1 MTRRGLPRLFG
12 GGLGGG
18 RLRGPLVGALDAP
31 GLYGAFAYGSRGL
44 LWAGLAGEL
53 LASLMDGEPLPLE
66 ARLAQALAPTRFALR
81 AARRRR

>member
-1 MTRRGLPRLFG
+1 VARDRL
-12 GGLGGG
+12 
-18 RLRGPLVGALDAP
+18 PLVGALDAP

-66 ARLAQALAPTRFALR
+66 APLAQALAPTRFALR
-81 AARRRR
+81 AARRQR